1 LLRLESWFKL
11 FHSTIVLIEVN
22 HQNRNDMLVIRISS
36 DGRFPLTLA
45 ELNKYNIPVPP
56 NGFDSDV
63 NNDVIMK
70 FEDEQEAID
79 YSYELDSYANTID
92 NKSVEYRI
100 TRAIV
105 QAISEDEFVQS
116 YIQD

>member
-1 LLRLESWFKL
+1 
-11 FHSTIVLIEVN
+11 
-22 HQNRNDMLVIRISS
+22 MLVIEISS
-36 DGRFPLTLA
+36 DGRSPLTLT
-45 ELNKYNIPVPP
+45 ELNKYSIPAPP

-70 FEDEQEAID
+70 FDDEQEAID

-92 NKSVEYRI
+92 NRSIEYQII
-100 TRAIV
+100 TAIV

>member
-1 LLRLESWFKL
+1 
-11 FHSTIVLIEVN
+11 
-22 HQNRNDMLVIRISS
+22 MLVIEISS
-36 DGRFPLTLA
+36 DGRSPITLA
-45 ELNKYNIPVPP
+45 ELNKYDIPTPP
-56 NGFDSDV
+56 DGFDSEI

-92 NKSVEYRI
+92 NKSEEYRI
-100 TRAIV
+100 ITEIV
-105 QAISEDEFVQS
+105 KAISEDEFIQN